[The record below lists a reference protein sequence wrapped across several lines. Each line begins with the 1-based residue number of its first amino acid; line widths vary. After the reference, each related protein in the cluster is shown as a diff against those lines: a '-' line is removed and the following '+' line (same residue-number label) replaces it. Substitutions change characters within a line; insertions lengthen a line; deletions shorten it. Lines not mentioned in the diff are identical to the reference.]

1 MFQILTAGIS
11 SLLGRLLTPLPHL
24 SVGVSILQCVCQGP
38 GTFWKGLS
46 GGRDEGCRFSRGPDA
61 SFSPRSVCPGSR
73 SRLSPAVGPVSS
85 LRSVLRF
92 RGSDWGLP
100 GTGPPQASHVI
111 TRSLCPSCTGSG
123 WCGCP
128 GLLRDLSSSLLLR
141 PVSSHRRPAADL
153 PEQSAKA

>member
-1 MFQILTAGIS
+1 MRLFQILTAGIS

-61 SFSPRSVCPGSR
+61 SFSPRSICPGSR
-73 SRLSPAVGPVSS
+73 SCLSPAVGPVSS

-100 GTGPPQASHVI
+100 TDRPPAGLTHDHSLPLSKLHRVRMVWLSRAAQGPDQLTPPPPRVI
-111 TRSLCPSCTGSG
+111 TQTPSG
-123 WCGCP
+123 
-128 GLLRDLSSSLLLR
+128 
-141 PVSSHRRPAADL
+141 
-153 PEQSAKA
+153 